1 MIKYQEELS
10 IVIKTIMLE
19 QPFYGL
25 FLLNVNKEFS
35 KKVPTAGVTIEG
47 INYKLIVNPN
57 FWDSLSDEH
66 KQGLILHE
74 ALHIILNHLL
84 MRDEFA
90 NHKVANVAMDCELNQ
105 LIDRNLLPDGAILPE
120 TLEEAYGLKLNLKA
134 GTHYYYNALQQELEK
149 QKAQGN
155 PSKPCN
161 DGKSIE
167 GMGDD
172 GLPDTLDDHSD
183 WKDITD
189 GMSEAEK
196 KLIVK
201 QSEYIIK
208 EAAEQTLKSHGQLPG
223 HIGEI
228 YKRITT
234 LEQAKFNWKAYLR
247 QFVDGSIRST
257 MKSSRKKVN
266 RRLEKE
272 NIPGKK
278 FLRKI
283 NLLVGIDTSGSV
295 SSAELQE
302 FMNEIHHI
310 YKNGAEVTIV
320 QCDTQIN
327 SINEFK
333 PNLDIEIKGRGG
345 TEFDPVIQY
354 YNKNRNKHTCLVYFT
369 DGECNCSVKPQ
380 GKMLWVMSSRSR
392 INEELPGP
400 KIQLN

>member
-25 FLLNVNKEFS
+25 FLLNVNKEFN

-47 INYKLIVNPN
+47 INYKLIVNPD

-90 NHKVANVAMDCELNQ
+90 NHKMANVAMDCELNQ
-105 LIDRNLLPDGAILPE
+105 LINRNLLPEGAILPE
-120 TLEEAYGLKLNLKA
+120 TLEEAYGLKLDKKA

-161 DGKSIE
+161 DGE
-167 GMGDD
+167 GMED

-183 WKDITD
+183 WKNITD
-189 GMSEAEK
+189 EMSEAEK
-196 KLIVK
+196 KLITK

-208 EAAEQTLKSHGQLPG
+208 EAAEQTLKSHGRLPG
-223 HIGEI
+223 HIAEI
-228 YKRITT
+228 YQRITT
-234 LEQAKFNWKAYLR
+234 LEKAKFNWKAYLR

-257 MKSSRKKVN
+257 MKSSRKKIN

-272 NIPGKK
+272 NLPGKK

-295 SSAELQE
+295 SSTELQE

-310 YKNGAEVTIV
+310 YKNGAEVTVV

-327 SINEFK
+327 SIDAFK

-345 TEFDPVIQY
+345 TEFDPVIEY

-369 DGECNCSVKPQ
+369 DGECYCNVKPQ
-380 GKMLWVMSSRSR
+380 GKMLWVMSSHSR
-392 INEELPGP
+392 MNDELPGP

>member
-35 KKVPTAGVTIEG
+35 KKVPTAGVCIEG
-47 INYKLIVNPN
+47 INYKLIVNPD
-57 FWDSLSDEH
+57 FWDSLSDDH

-84 MRDEFA
+84 MRDEFGDQRL
-90 NHKVANVAMDCELNQ
+90 ANVAMDCELNQ
-105 LIDRNLLPDGAILPE
+105 LIDSNLLPEGAILPE
-120 TLEEAYGLKLNLKA
+120 GLEERYGLKLDKKA
-134 GTHYYYNALQQELEK
+134 GTHYYYNALQEELEQ

-155 PSKPCN
+155 PNKACN
-161 DGKSIE
+161 GGEGIE

-183 WKDITD
+183 WQNITD

-196 KLIVK
+196 KLITK
-201 QSEYIIK
+201 QNEYIIK

-223 HIGEI
+223 RIAEI
-228 YKRITT
+228 YQRITT
-234 LEQAKFNWKAYLR
+234 LEKAKFNWKAYLR

-257 MKSSRKKVN
+257 MKSSRKKLN

-272 NIPGKK
+272 NLPGKK

-283 NLLVGIDTSGSV
+283 DLLVGIDTSGSV
-295 SSAELQE
+295 SSTELKE

-310 YKNGAEVTIV
+310 YKNGAEVTVV
-320 QCDTQIN
+320 QCDTKIN
-327 SINEFK
+327 SIDKFK

-345 TEFDPVIQY
+345 TEFDPVIEY

-369 DGECNCSVKPQ
+369 DGECYCNVKPQ
-380 GKMLWVMSSRSR
+380 GKILWVMSSRSTM
-392 INEELPGP
+392 NDELPGP